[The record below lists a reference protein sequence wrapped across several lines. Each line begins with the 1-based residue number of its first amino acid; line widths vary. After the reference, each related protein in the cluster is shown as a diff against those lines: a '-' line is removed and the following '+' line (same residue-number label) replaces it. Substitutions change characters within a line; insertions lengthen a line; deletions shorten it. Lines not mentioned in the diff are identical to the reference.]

1 MKWRWRKLGRI
12 INRKWICKDR
22 SKRKRRENLNR
33 RESSNNKQ
41 KDFEINRLNE
51 SNNKKQYYNKNVS
64 RKLKKNNSVWS
75 KINEENNWNVMK
87 RIDKFKNRRKQNNN
101 NF

>member
-1 MKWRWRKLGRI
+1 M
-12 INRKWICKDR
+12 NRKWICKER

>member
-1 MKWRWRKLGRI
+1 M
-12 INRKWICKDR
+12 NRKWICKDR

-51 SNNKKQYYNKNVS
+51 SNNNKQYYNKNVS
-64 RKLKKNNSVWS
+64 RK
-75 KINEENNWNVMK
+75 
-87 RIDKFKNRRKQNNN
+87 
-101 NF
+101 

>member
-1 MKWRWRKLGRI
+1 M
-12 INRKWICKDR
+12 NRKWICKDR